1 MVELPL
7 REGDLLS
14 VLERCSVGEAEK
26 RRVAVAL
33 TCCVRV
39 TVGDTDTVLDHSG
52 VAEVDEE

>member
-14 VLERCSVGEAEK
+14 VLERCSVGEADR
-26 RRVAVAL
+26 RRVGVAL
-33 TCCVRV
+33 TYCVRV
-39 TVGDTDTVLDHSG
+39 RVGDTGTVLDHSG